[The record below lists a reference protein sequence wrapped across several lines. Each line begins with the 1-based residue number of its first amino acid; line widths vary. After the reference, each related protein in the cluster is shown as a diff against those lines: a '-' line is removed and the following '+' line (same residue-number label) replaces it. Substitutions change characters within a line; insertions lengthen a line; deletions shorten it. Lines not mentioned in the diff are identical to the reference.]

1 MLGTFPALETL
12 IPDDGRMTEHLDFD
26 DLVRLHYPGLFRFAL
41 SLTGKESDAGDLTQL
56 TFYVWATKGHQLRDV
71 SKVKSWLFT
80 TLHREF
86 METRRK
92 QTRFPQHEL
101 SLVSDELP
109 VITPEQV
116 SGLDGLTARQMLAE
130 VDPVFRAPVALF
142 YLEDHSYQEIAT
154 ILNVPLGTVKSRI
167 ARGVSQLQQLLL
179 RRESNEERSVSR
191 PP

>member
-1 MLGTFPALETL
+1 
-12 IPDDGRMTEHLDFD
+12 MTGQLDFD
-26 DLVRLHYPGLFRFAL
+26 DLVRLHYPGLYRFAL
-41 SLTGKESDAGDLTQL
+41 SLTCKESDACDLTQM
-56 TFYVWATKGHQLRDV
+56 TFYIWATKGHQLRDPAR
-71 SKVKSWLFT
+71 VKSWLFT

-109 VITPEQV
+109 VITPEQI
-116 SGLDGLTARQMLAE
+116 SRLDAVAARQLLAE

-142 YLEDHSYQEIAT
+142 YLDDYSYQEIGL
-154 ILNVPLGTVKSRI
+154 ILAIPLGTVKSRI
-167 ARGVSQLQQLLL
+167 ARGVAQLQQLLHQ
-179 RRESNEERSVSR
+179 RESREGRIASS